1 MEIWNKKFQ
10 SEKNIESLEDENAKA
25 AANEKIN
32 LEKDFK
38 NIFTDFMNKDENF
51 KEFRIAKNLQ
61 ERLYDVKGMDEV
73 KDEIGE
79 IIQMLKH
86 PEKYENAGAKLIRG
100 ILLVGKP
107 GTGKTLLA
115 RALAGESGVN
125 FIFCNA
131 AEFDKS
137 IVGQG
142 DKLIKSLFSTARSM
156 QPCII
161 FIDEIDSLLHK
172 GRRSG

>member
-1 MEIWNKKFQ
+1 MANYFLNLWNINFRT
-10 SEKNIESLEDENAKA
+10 EKNTEDEETFKK
-25 AANEKIN
+25 EKENIDK
-32 LEKDFK
+32 EFK
-38 NIFTDFMNKDENF
+38 NIFSNF
-51 KEFRIAKNLQ
+51 VNNDDSNKEFRIAKNLP
-61 ERLYDVKGMDEV
+61 ERLADVKGMDEV

-86 PEKYENAGAKLIRG
+86 PDKYENAGAKLIRG

-131 AEFDKS
+131 AEFEKS
-137 IVGQG
+137 VVGQG